1 MPWTRGVGELL
12 AETQSLTAP
21 LNGSSPEP
29 ERWRLRGVPSG
40 PALDQWAEIISVTHL
55 GFDIKPTHRTP
66 SKFHGAVSRRRFGG
80 LALVDCASSPW
91 LGRHGKSTA
100 RGDEL
105 EPIVGFQSVR
115 KGVELVRE
123 SGREVT
129 VTAGDIVLWDGWQPT
144 EVEVVEPFLKRT
156 LIFPRDRVLSVCPR
170 LADVDALP
178 PLGRSAPARLLARYV
193 DALAAELPGLDEA
206 AGAAAADAA
215 LELLRGAV
223 EPSVPTTREAKR
235 EALRTNVR
243 RYVRERL
250 QDPTLCPDT
259 IARAHAISVRALHAL
274 FEDSGESVAG
284 LVRHERLRR
293 CFEDLERP
301 SGGSVTEIAFRWGF
315 RDAAHFSRV
324 FKREFGSTPSDVRH
338 AALARIDKESRAVA
352 LDSGN
357 GVL

>member
-1 MPWTRGVGELL
+1 LL
-12 AETQSLTAP
+12 AESH
-21 LNGSSPEP
+21 EP
-29 ERWRLRGVPSG
+29 ERWHLRGVPTG
-40 PALDQWAEIISVTHL
+40 PGLDKWTEILAATHL
-55 GFDIKPTHRTP
+55 GFEIRATQRTP
-66 SKFHGAVSRRRFGG
+66 TKFHGAVSRRRFGD

-91 LGRHGKSTA
+91 LGSHGRSSLGEA
-100 RGDEL
+100 SEA
-105 EPIVGFQSVR
+105 IFGFQSVR

-129 VTAGDIVLWDGWQPT
+129 LTAGDIVLWDGWQPT

-178 PLGRSAPARLLARYV
+178 PLGQSAPARLLARYV
-193 DALAAELPGLDEA
+193 DALAVELPALDEA
-206 AGAAAADAA
+206 AATAAADAA

-223 EPSVPTTREAKR
+223 EPSVPSTRAAKR
-235 EALRTNVR
+235 EALRANVR
-243 RYVRERL
+243 RYVREQL
-250 QDPTLCPDT
+250 QDPALCPES

-293 CFEDLERP
+293 CLEDLERP

-324 FKREFGSTPSDVRH
+324 FKREFGLTPSEARY
-338 AALARIDKESRAVA
+338 AAMARIDKESGAAA
-352 LDSGN
+352 LDSRERS
-357 GVL
+357 L